1 MLRNVVCRDMR
12 HNEIATGR
20 HGSLQLVY
28 DPIGIV
34 IISDEMQDGDEQDSN
49 RLIQID
55 EGLQGRMPDDLTGI
69 AQITVNCNGQG
80 ILDEKGLRVRY
91 HDRIIINVQDA
102 RVRLKANA
110 MDLSL
115 ISVGGQLSGR
125 ASWSGLVVAERYGYW
140 RGPGVAPGRAAGS
153 TSGCFGQ
160 GIREGGGQAAAGA
173 QTLTWAAA
181 VRVATPR
188 PAAGNAGRVLVLRSR
203 CLFRLVTMRRLPRSC
218 RALRCRAAMMAAGR
232 LAVAV
237 PDRVL
242 SRRRGG
248 RR

>member
-1 MLRNVVCRDMR
+1 MR

-102 RVRLKANA
+102 RVRLKATAVPRSFWGLNH
-110 MDLSL
+110 D
-115 ISVGGQLSGR
+115 
-125 ASWSGLVVAERYGYW
+125 SWRVLRCDHER
-140 RGPGVAPGRAAGS
+140 R
-153 TSGCFGQ
+153 
-160 GIREGGGQAAAGA
+160 
-173 QTLTWAAA
+173 
-181 VRVATPR
+181 
-188 PAAGNAGRVLVLRSR
+188 AGRGEVTKLR
-203 CLFRLVTMRRLPRSC
+203 
-218 RALRCRAAMMAAGR
+218 
-232 LAVAV
+232 
-237 PDRVL
+237 
-242 SRRRGG
+242 
-248 RR
+248 